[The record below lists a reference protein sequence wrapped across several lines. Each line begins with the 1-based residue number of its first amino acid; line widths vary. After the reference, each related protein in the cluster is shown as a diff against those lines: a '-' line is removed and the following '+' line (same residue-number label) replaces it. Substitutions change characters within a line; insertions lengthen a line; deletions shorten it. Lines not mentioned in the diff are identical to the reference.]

1 MAAPAAS
8 ANVETNPSSTINI
21 TVECIWWNT
30 SKTLHLSLNKPSL
43 SQHTSDDDGEENNR
57 SNKKVDRYDDDE
69 DFRKYSMCSLLLQ
82 LGQLFDIQPP
92 PYAPSSRLSSIFNKL
107 LECWS
112 LQQKSNAASASSKS
126 TYCKKKIRNLS
137 DINDGDELLFSF
149 GDYFK
154 KISRNNDGN
163 AEKNGGNNITK
174 KKNAADGGGGEKE
187 LDILQLLP
195 KKYNLVT
202 VRVINVDGN
211 NNDDNTNGK
220 RSGKKVQKK
229 DIECIELL
237 SSSSSSDDDD
247 EVEDVTELYRKSR
260 PPPEVI
266 EVEDASDS
274 SSEDEHHDEKK
285 SRSHNN
291 CNNMW
296 GNHSLGVD
304 NLFGSGSDHSSD
316 KDEFDDDDDDSFI
329 EDVTDQMLAK
339 KQEEQQ
345 KLIDDAELLETDSED
360 DTKKKR
366 RRKRRS
372 TTQEGRKRR
381 KVHVS
386 PLEVVIEDKDVPDCP
401 GASCEEENDNDNQV
415 KEGGTDDNNNEV
427 DLSIKQR
434 IVKLLNTGLH
444 CESNEHE
451 AKNAMKLARRLLD
464 RYNLDQAILLKE
476 RGDGS
481 LNDFCTT
488 NDKDD
493 LGIKGGIVTVNVLNR
508 KKSVPLS
515 TMPRWLEHLIAP
527 VTANFQVDAFVSFSR
542 TAGQCAISF
551 YGIKTN
557 VQLAAYAFKI
567 AAERIAFMAAT
578 YEIPRSNNSFRGKR
592 SKQSSQTR
600 TARLSYALGIVA
612 GLHEDVKRGLQ
623 EEEEKRQE
631 DLKRARHAAKTTG
644 EVHQEDCSRDKEK
657 EEQEQQR
664 VPAEETLH
672 QLENENE
679 ARLALIDC
687 NKKVANDVLKVR

>member
-1 MAAPAAS
+1 MS
-8 ANVETNPSSTINI
+8 
-21 TVECIWWNT
+21 
-30 SKTLHLSLNKPSL
+30 
-43 SQHTSDDDGEENNR
+43 
-57 SNKKVDRYDDDE
+57 
-69 DFRKYSMCSLLLQ
+69 
-82 LGQLFDIQPP
+82 
-92 PYAPSSRLSSIFNKL
+92 
-107 LECWS
+107 WS
-112 LQQKSNAASASSKS
+112 
-126 TYCKKKIRNLS
+126 
-137 DINDGDELLFSF
+137 
-149 GDYFK
+149 
-154 KISRNNDGN
+154 
-163 AEKNGGNNITK
+163 
-174 KKNAADGGGGEKE
+174 
-187 LDILQLLP
+187 P
-195 KKYNLVT
+195 
-202 VRVINVDGN
+202 
-211 NNDDNTNGK
+211 
-220 RSGKKVQKK
+220 
-229 DIECIELL
+229 
-237 SSSSSSDDDD
+237 
-247 EVEDVTELYRKSR
+247 
-260 PPPEVI
+260 
-266 EVEDASDS
+266 
-274 SSEDEHHDEKK
+274 
-285 SRSHNN
+285 
-291 CNNMW
+291 
-296 GNHSLGVD
+296 
-304 NLFGSGSDHSSD
+304 
-316 KDEFDDDDDDSFI
+316 
-329 EDVTDQMLAK
+329 
-339 KQEEQQ
+339 
-345 KLIDDAELLETDSED
+345 
-360 DTKKKR
+360 
-366 RRKRRS
+366 
-372 TTQEGRKRR
+372 
-381 KVHVS
+381 
-386 PLEVVIEDKDVPDCP
+386 
-401 GASCEEENDNDNQV
+401 CEEENDNDNQV

-508 KKSVPLS
+508 KKAVPLS